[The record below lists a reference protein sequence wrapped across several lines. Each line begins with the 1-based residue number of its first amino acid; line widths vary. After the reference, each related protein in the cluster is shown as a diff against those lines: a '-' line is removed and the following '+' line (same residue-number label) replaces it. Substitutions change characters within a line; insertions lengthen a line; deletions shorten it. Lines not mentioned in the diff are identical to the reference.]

1 MSDLPAPIFKRTKSR
16 PNRARPPSPEPENAT
31 EDKDSGT
38 GAMGLV
44 AKVKSKQKARAK
56 PPAAKLSFGQDE
68 EGDSTEGATAAPKVR
83 KSKLANPSAIRMPET
98 LEQATISNS
107 GPVYNKAYLDQ
118 LKAATMSAPPAAA
131 PDGDVEMTLDIE
143 EADGA
148 MVVDTGD
155 VGDVFDAQ
163 HTKIPLSSAVIEAKK
178 KREQM
183 RVTGKTNVPQQ
194 DEFISLSLTRR
205 DEDAYQGP
213 HPESRLQR
221 EDDDLGEGDDDDA
234 EYTGAQ
240 ERIALGKKGRKEAER
255 ARKAGMLEMIEDV
268 EDDEETREWE
278 MAQVRR
284 GGSNNRNEVV
294 EEKPVY
300 KPHAIPVQT
309 PVPTLGPAVAR
320 LTQALTKLTTSHA
333 ANTKTLAS
341 LGDERS
347 SLEKQEARLRELVT
361 EAEDKRAWF
370 SGFKEWMDSLADF
383 LDEKFPKIEKI
394 EEEFISLLAERA
406 EMISKRRLDDMSD
419 DLSLFLGAP
428 SAGEEME
435 VVDELGRTVPSST
448 APQSAVRRVRREA
461 RQSRRSTR
469 PSHAEDQEGYST
481 DGSLGSSDAQDLTQ
495 AIALCRTKASSVF
508 SDVTAEEFRDP
519 RKGVAKWFGEWRE
532 RWGDSYTG
540 AWGGLGVVG
549 AWEMWVR
556 LEVLVWDP
564 DRRTLDSFRW
574 YKSLHEFS
582 GENPEPDQDLVL
594 SMTATAII
602 PRLSKLIQAG
612 ALDPYS
618 GKHVKRLRD
627 VVEQIEAIVQVDPA
641 KLNPLLGACIEPF
654 RKAVDGL
661 HTQLGEYNLGAAVF
675 DPEGIPAR
683 TRYLVRVSKLVANL
697 VAWRK
702 YTGEKFGVGE
712 LIERVLSKVMLPVAE
727 GGWEFIRRPKLTGH
741 TEIKEATNPKSLGTS
756 PAPSSRSTTPTPGN
770 PDPESGPL
778 ARTGLLL
785 INVLAARGLTLPA
798 GVSMPPAV
806 EKALNS
812 QQAQIAASVTSSSVS
827 QRQQAKG
834 HKTRDSM
841 QRKQCWWLPY
851 VVLEFDKNEVLIDAL
866 GGEIAA
872 PVWMYQTNFDV
883 SRASEI
889 SLQIYLRSGSS
900 NATTNG
906 SDDMGKSDIFLG
918 NVKLTPDFEL
928 TAIKDEWLPVTGGS
942 GQINVQV
949 SYKQQSNAA
958 LTIDSFDLLK
968 VIGKGSFGKVMQV
981 RKRDTSRIYALKTIR
996 KAHIASRGE
1005 ITHTL
1010 AERTVLA
1017 QVNNPFIVPL
1027 KFCFQSE
1034 AKLYLVLAFINGGEL
1049 FHHLQREQRFNE
1061 ERSRFYAAELLLAL
1075 EHLHDF
1081 NVVYRDLKPENILLD
1096 YTGHIALCD
1105 FGLCKLN
1112 MSDSDTTNTF
1122 CGTPEYLAPELLL
1135 GKGYTKSVDW
1145 WTLGVLLYEM
1155 LTGLPPFYDENTNE
1169 MYRKILQD
1177 PLRFGDEIGPDARS
1191 LLTGLLTRDPAARLG
1206 VNGAE
1211 DIKKHPFF
1219 AKNID
1224 FKKLV
1229 QKKIQPPF
1237 KPSVASAI
1245 DTSNF
1250 DDVFTSEQPLD
1261 SVVDSSELG
1270 QSVQDKFAGEF
1281 ILVFFFGSVPAL
1293 VRRCINAPPPF
1304 WEQDSRTTVEMRMG
1318 I

>member
-68 EGDSTEGATAAPKVR
+68 EGDSTEGQRRHPKCA
-83 KSKLANPSAIRMPET
+83 SLSWLT
-98 LEQATISNS
+98 LQPFECPRHSNRQRS
-107 GPVYNKAYLDQ
+107 PTGPVYDKAYLDQ

-148 MVVDTGD
+148 IVVDTGD
-155 VGDVFDAQ
+155 VGDVFDGQ
-163 HTKIPLSSAVIEAKK
+163 K

-221 EDDDLGEGDDDDA
+221 EDDDLGEGM
-234 EYTGAQ
+234 TT
-240 ERIALGKKGRKEAER
+240 
-255 ARKAGMLEMIEDV
+255 MLKLNR
-268 EDDEETREWE
+268 EDDEETRQWE

-309 PVPTLGPAVAR
+309 PVPTLGPTVAR

-469 PSHAEDQEGYST
+469 PSHAEDQEG
-481 DGSLGSSDAQDLTQ
+481 
-495 AIALCRTKASSVF
+495 TKASSVF

-564 DRRTLDSFRW
+564 VIVGLLRAPLDFVP
-574 YKSLHEFS
+574 F
-582 GENPEPDQDLVL
+582 VL
-594 SMTATAII
+594 IGCGRIAEHLTPSDATAII

-702 YTGEKFGVGE
+702 YTGEKFSVGE

-727 GGWEFIRRPKLTGH
+727 GGWEVGGEGILRKAK
-741 TEIKEATNPKSLGTS
+741 IKEATNPKSLGTS

-812 QQAQIAASVTSSSVS
+812 QQAQIAASVTSSI
-827 QRQQAKG
+827 
-834 HKTRDSM
+834 
-841 QRKQCWWLPY
+841 
-851 VVLEFDKNEVLIDAL
+851 VLEFDKNEVLIDAL